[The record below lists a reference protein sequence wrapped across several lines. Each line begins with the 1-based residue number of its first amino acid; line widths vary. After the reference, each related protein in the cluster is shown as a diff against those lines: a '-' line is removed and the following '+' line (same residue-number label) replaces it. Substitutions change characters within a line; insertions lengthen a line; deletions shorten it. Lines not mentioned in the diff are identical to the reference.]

1 MEHFATLFLHSRIP
15 SIKNTKRASIWFRDL
30 ILSIPTQYP
39 FNEQLCDLLEVKRA

>member
-15 SIKNTKRASIWFRDL
+15 SGAPIWFRDL